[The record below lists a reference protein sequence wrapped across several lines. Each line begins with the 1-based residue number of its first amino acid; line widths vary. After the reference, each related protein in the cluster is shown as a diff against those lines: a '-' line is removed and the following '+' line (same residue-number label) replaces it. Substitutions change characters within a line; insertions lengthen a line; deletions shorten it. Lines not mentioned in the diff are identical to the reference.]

1 MKKKLSRDEL
11 IQVAIDN
18 INQDRESAQELLQDV
33 ASHIGQQ
40 KDRYATVGMV
50 AAKYLET
57 LQRSNEQL
65 VKLIG
70 LMRKTEED
78 KYGDLNP
85 ADKENLYNEIEET
98 GE

>member
-11 IQVAIDN
+11 IEVAISN
-18 INQDRESAQELLQDV
+18 INQDRESANELLQDV
-33 ASHIGQQ
+33 AQHIGQQ

-65 VKLIG
+65 VKLIS
-70 LMRKTEED
+70 LMKKGAED

-85 ADKENLYNEIEET
+85 ADKENLYNELEET
-98 GE
+98 E

>member
-65 VKLIG
+65 VKLVT
-70 LMRKTEED
+70 LMAKKQD
-78 KYGDLNP
+78 NLYGDLDDE
-85 ADKENLYNEIEET
+85 DKKNIYDSFGKET
-98 GE
+98 